1 MNMLKQ
7 FLVFERLQE
16 VNGLT
21 PGQCRLWYAL
31 MYIDNLTGWQDWFT
45 VASLTLENRCRM
57 SKNGLLK
64 ARKGL
69 VELGY
74 LEVQN
79 NGRKAPAY
87 HLVDLMQRYSSPS
100 MPTTTEVSPQDEAP
114 ATKPTITKAAVDAPQ
129 SNQPSRSLPRPQ
141 TSATSAPLSKQ
152 ETKQK
157 QTNQCQTSDDQ
168 LTTTKSFL
176 TWTQNWDR
184 PSIYVQNQ
192 LGQWIQ
198 EFGDELV
205 NFAIEAAL
213 SRMVSNAKAY
223 SYLTKVFQSYRDKG
237 ITSVTEAE
245 AEREQHRDQYRQPAA
260 PKPNYQNWRRPR
272 RVEKRPAC
280 MTENKEVKITTPE
293 QEAEVKRLLAALHE
307 QEKEPAK
314 TLAG

>member
-100 MPTTTEVSPQDEAP
+100 QPNINEASAQVEVQ
-114 ATKPTITKAAVDAPQ
+114 ATKPTGTVSADTPQ
-129 SNQPSRSLPRPQ
+129 TNQPSRSLPGPQ
-141 TSATSAPLSKQ
+141 TAATSAPLSKQ
-152 ETKQK
+152 ETKPK
-157 QTNQCQTSDDQ
+157 QTNHCQTSDDNQ
-168 LTTTKSFL
+168 FTNSKSFF
-176 TWTQNWDR
+176 TWTQNWGS
-184 PSIYVQNQ
+184 PSVYVQKQ
-192 LGQWIQ
+192 LEQWIQ

-205 NFAIEAAL
+205 NWVIETAL

-237 ITSVTEAE
+237 ISSVAEAE
-245 AEREQHRDQYRQPAA
+245 AEREQHRHQYRQSVT
-260 PKPNYQNWRRPR
+260 PKSNHQSWRRPR
-272 RVEKRPAC
+272 RVEKKPAW

-293 QEAEVKRLLAALHE
+293 QEAEVKKLLAALHE